1 MKKKTLVPLIIFL
14 LGICLVGLIVYKTD
28 THEKNQRHI
37 LAQLNATT
45 YGDRIK
51 NEIADGIG
59 ITDALEQTLISE
71 NGEIHQ
77 FDTIAGNLMSDS
89 IESVQLAPNGVV
101 TDIYPDEGN
110 EAGKIDLLQDK
121 DRKEISCYARDN
133 HATITQGPFELKQ
146 GGYGIAVR
154 NPVYLKDKSG
164 QEYFWGFTIV
174 ILRVP
179 DIFSDTVSAL
189 SNFGYEYKILKTDI
203 PWSDTYKVVYQ
214 SDGQIDHPVS
224 YAFTVGD
231 GTWKLEVTPKTGWRN
246 NTLLIII
253 SGMFL
258 TISLLLSVLT
268 RVWLIAKEHK
278 NKYKILAR
286 TDSLTNIYNRYGF
299 DELAEKI
306 ISKNPQTHF
315 VAALLDIDDF
325 KFINDIYGHSYGDK
339 ALKSLAD
346 SMKAF
351 FPSDALL
358 GRNGGDEFCILLPN
372 CTFKEADKQL
382 QQFTKLPKTFS
393 YHGKELAFYISLG
406 YAEYPTFAASPSQ
419 LMRCADAALYEIKL
433 HGKNG
438 CMAYRKGLQ
447 SGVRKQLGFALK
459 DISEHLPGAFI
470 IYRADKEDDE
480 LFYAN
485 HEFLHMTGYKSMD
498 ELFRL
503 TQKRFRNL
511 IRQDEQQQIET
522 SIWEQIDI
530 GNENDYIHFHLRK
543 ADGTYLSV
551 LDHGRIVESQQYGK
565 VFYVLFMDW
574 EDMHLRYS
582 DKFSE

>member
-37 LAQLNATT
+37 LAQLNAIT
-45 YGDRIK
+45 YGERIK

-59 ITDALEQTLISE
+59 ITDTLEQILISE

-77 FDTIAGNLMSDS
+77 FETIAGNLMSDS

-101 TDIYPDEGN
+101 TDIYPAEGN
-110 EAGKIDLLQDK
+110 EAGKIDLLHDK

-189 SNFGYEYKILKTDI
+189 SNFGYEYKILKTDT

-214 SDGQIDHPVS
+214 SDGQIDHPIS

-268 RVWLIAKEHK
+268 RVWLVAKEHK

-522 SIWEQIDI
+522 SIWEQIGT

>member
-45 YGDRIK
+45 YGERIK

-59 ITDALEQTLISE
+59 ITDTLEQILISE

-77 FDTIAGNLMSDS
+77 FETIAGNLMSDS

-101 TDIYPDEGN
+101 TDIYPAEGN
-110 EAGKIDLLQDK
+110 EAGKIDLLHDK
-121 DRKEISCYARDN
+121 DRKEISWYARDN

-189 SNFGYEYKILKTDI
+189 SNFGYEYKILKTDT

-214 SDGQIDHPVS
+214 SDGQIDHPIS

-268 RVWLIAKEHK
+268 RVWLVAKEHK

-358 GRNGGDEFCILLPN
+358 GRNGGDEFCILFPN

-522 SIWEQIDI
+522 SIWEQIGT

>member
-14 LGICLVGLIVYKTD
+14 LGICLVGLIVYRTD

-189 SNFGYEYKILKTDI
+189 SNFGYEL
-203 PWSDTYKVVYQ
+203 
-214 SDGQIDHPVS
+214 
-224 YAFTVGD
+224 
-231 GTWKLEVTPKTGWRN
+231 
-246 NTLLIII
+246 
-253 SGMFL
+253 
-258 TISLLLSVLT
+258 
-268 RVWLIAKEHK
+268 
-278 NKYKILAR
+278 
-286 TDSLTNIYNRYGF
+286 
-299 DELAEKI
+299 
-306 ISKNPQTHF
+306 
-315 VAALLDIDDF
+315 
-325 KFINDIYGHSYGDK
+325 
-339 ALKSLAD
+339 
-346 SMKAF
+346 
-351 FPSDALL
+351 
-358 GRNGGDEFCILLPN
+358 
-372 CTFKEADKQL
+372 
-382 QQFTKLPKTFS
+382 
-393 YHGKELAFYISLG
+393 
-406 YAEYPTFAASPSQ
+406 
-419 LMRCADAALYEIKL
+419 
-433 HGKNG
+433 
-438 CMAYRKGLQ
+438 
-447 SGVRKQLGFALK
+447 
-459 DISEHLPGAFI
+459 
-470 IYRADKEDDE
+470 
-480 LFYAN
+480 
-485 HEFLHMTGYKSMD
+485 
-498 ELFRL
+498 
-503 TQKRFRNL
+503 
-511 IRQDEQQQIET
+511 
-522 SIWEQIDI
+522 
-530 GNENDYIHFHLRK
+530 
-543 ADGTYLSV
+543 
-551 LDHGRIVESQQYGK
+551 
-565 VFYVLFMDW
+565 
-574 EDMHLRYS
+574 
-582 DKFSE
+582 